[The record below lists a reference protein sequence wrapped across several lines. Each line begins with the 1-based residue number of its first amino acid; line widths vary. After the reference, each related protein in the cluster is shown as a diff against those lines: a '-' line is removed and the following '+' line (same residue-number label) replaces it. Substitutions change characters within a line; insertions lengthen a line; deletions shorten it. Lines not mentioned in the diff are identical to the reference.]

1 MNLHEISRATKIPYP
16 TVRKY
21 VLLLREKGYIMP
33 VRKERTVELS
43 AKDLE
48 IFEKFVALVKSGLSL
63 STALER
69 LKDSFSPSESFLAEE
84 LYKLRKENEELRKEN
99 EELRKEVRHLRE
111 LVELYLSTIMDVSE
125 KLKGLPPPRKSFWE
139 RVKGWLKKKS

>member
-84 LYKLRKENEELRKEN
+84 LYKLRKENEELK
-99 EELRKEVRHLRE
+99 KEVRHLRE

-125 KLKGLPPPRKSFWE
+125 KLKGLPPPRKSWREKIKAWFI
-139 RVKGWLKKKS
+139 RLQKKHQEK